1 MPWHTRS
8 TFNLSWRQR
17 QHVAIFSHKTRDK
30 PSLPSE
36 DRRIFVSQPVI
47 RPAPGW
53 QQHWQ
58 THPMAPSTW
67 LLGLGNSQLPL
78 GKHSQTA
85 ELKKAN
91 YSAPLRALANW
102 RWKPGRRNCRDPIGQ
117 PYAATPH
124 DGIACIGTPLCIGMA
139 LIAVTSP
146 RRSPRNNAGTAWSAA
161 FHQVDSVGL
170 GGTSPYG
177 GWRVFKT
184 TMSRPWRCSGR
195 LK

>member
-1 MPWHTRS
+1 MAHSYLQPFMAPKATCR
-8 TFNLSWRQR
+8 NLQPPNPG
-17 QHVAIFSHKTRDK
+17 QA
-30 PSLPSE
+30 
-36 DRRIFVSQPVI
+36 FVCI
-47 RPAPGW
+47 RRPADLRVSAR
-53 QQHWQ
+53 HQ
-58 THPMAPSTW
+58 TGTRLATALANTPHGSSTW

-102 RWKPGRRNCRDPIGQ
+102 RWKPGRRICRNPIGQ

-161 FHQVDSVGL
+161 FHQVDWVGL

-177 GWRVFKT
+177 GWRVFIMA
-184 TMSRPWRCSGR
+184 MSRPWRCSGR

>member
-1 MPWHTRS
+1 MSQSSATKLGTSLLSHPKTGGSSCLSPSSDRHPVGSSIGKHIPWLPPPGSSALETASSPLAS
-8 TFNLSWRQR
+8 TLKPLSSR
-17 QHVAIFSHKTRDK
+17 
-30 PSLPSE
+30 
-36 DRRIFVSQPVI
+36 RRI
-47 RPAPGW
+47 
-53 QQHWQ
+53 
-58 THPMAPSTW
+58 T
-67 LLGLGNSQLPL
+67 
-78 GKHSQTA
+78 
-85 ELKKAN
+85 
-91 YSAPLRALANW
+91 PLRALANW

-161 FHQVDSVGL
+161 FHRVDSVGL